1 MAGTFKFY
9 TDAGL
14 TTEFVPGTDT
24 LGPVTDPPE
33 DFVLYF
39 GSTESGRQV
48 QADSDPGTDPVQIQI
63 ADAASGSGVETTD
76 VKLAATNGGLD
87 SATAGAAL
95 DLAAT
100 VLSGVGN
107 AEPIH
112 VRVSYSGSIVND
124 ENVSVR
130 TVDLVETA
138 V

>member
-1 MAGTFKFY
+1 MAGSFKFY

-33 DFVLYF
+33 DFVIYF
-39 GSTESGRQV
+39 GSTETGRQV
-48 QADSDPGTDPVQIQI
+48 QADSDPGTDPISIQI
-63 ADAASGSGVETTD
+63 ADAASGSGVESTD

-87 SATAGAAL
+87 SATAGADL
-95 DLAAT
+95 DLPAT

-107 AEPIH
+107 AEAIH
-112 VRVSYSGSIVND
+112 IRVSYSGAIVND
-124 ENVSVR
+124 QNVSIQ

-138 V
+138 S